1 MQTSCT
7 SAGSSPVE
15 ILAKKVSRAIAGL
28 RMVRKYLPFKTLVNL
43 YHSLI
48 QLLFDYCSIVW
59 FNVNA
64 CQTER
69 LQKLQNRA
77 ARIITQSSY
86 EIRSQDILNDLKWDN
101 LSVTRSK
108 HLMIMMHN
116 IMHGKAPKYLTNKFH
131 GVMNSTHYNL
141 RNKDINLKV
150 SKPNSKYMRKCFI
163 YQGVRSWNL
172 LPSELKKTESIV
184 SFKKCINTSPP
195 TTNL

>member
-1 MQTSCT
+1 M
-7 SAGSSPVE
+7 
-15 ILAKKVSRAIAGL
+15 
-28 RMVRKYLPFKTLVNL
+28 
-43 YHSLI
+43 
-48 QLLFDYCSIVW
+48 W

-77 ARIITQSSY
+77 VRIITQSSY

-101 LSVTRSK
+101 LSVRRSK

-116 IMHGKAPKYLTNKFH
+116 IMHAKASKYLTNNFH
-131 GVMNSTHYNL
+131 RVMNLTHYNL

-150 SKPNSKYMRKCFI
+150 PKPNSECTRKCFI
-163 YQGVRSWNL
+163 YQGERSWKL
-172 LPSELKKTESIV
+172 LPSERENTESIV
-184 SFKKCINTSPP
+184 SFKKCINISPP